1 MRTTFNTMTLIIT
14 ESMDTI
20 HMVCFKMRSQVM
32 TYGSDG
38 VGVLSVR
45 EMDKQW
51 KGSDILE
58 RCGLS
63 VFREDLLFDL

>member
-1 MRTTFNTMTLIIT
+1 MTLITT
-14 ESMDTI
+14 ESMDTM
-20 HMVCFKMRSQVM
+20 HTVCFKMRSQVM
-32 TYGSDG
+32 TYPHG

-45 EMDKQW
+45 EKMDEQW
-51 KGSDILE
+51 KGSGILE

>member
-1 MRTTFNTMTLIIT
+1 
-14 ESMDTI
+14 MDTM
-20 HMVCFKMRSQVM
+20 HMVCFKMQSQIM
-32 TYGSDG
+32 TGVDG
-38 VGVLSVR
+38 VGALSVR

-63 VFREDLLFDL
+63 VFRKDLLFDL